1 MAIKVNDQATRDFL
15 LKELSVKNIKRL
27 GGLVEK
33 EKSGPIDIKL
43 GLNRIKGLTD
53 YSYSPQGRTVEYD
66 AFYAQVEDKVFKQQ
80 LFRSPIATVKKPIKY
95 ANELYQ
101 KKNKSF
107 EFRINYCFKVL

>member
-27 GGLVEK
+27 GELVEK

-43 GLNRIKGLTD
+43 GLNRIKGLID

-66 AFYAQVEDKVFKQQ
+66 AFYAQVSIKFLNNSFFVHQ
-80 LFRSPIATVKKPIKY
+80 L
-95 ANELYQ
+95 L
-101 KKNKSF
+101 
-107 EFRINYCFKVL
+107 L